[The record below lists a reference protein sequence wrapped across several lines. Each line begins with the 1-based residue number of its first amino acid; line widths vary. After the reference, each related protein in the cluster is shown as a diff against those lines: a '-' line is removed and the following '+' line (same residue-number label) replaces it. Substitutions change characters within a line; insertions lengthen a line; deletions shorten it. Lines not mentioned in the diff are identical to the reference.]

1 MAARHR
7 KRRDGWTNHLVGL
20 GNPRTD
26 PSGCLER
33 EEGWNSRKTLPL
45 SKPRGCPDK
54 GRRQVRGL
62 PKGRGEGRRKRR
74 KGRERWGWGA
84 RGLLA
89 CPIRPRPCDRKGRRK
104 DGVEARRRSVA
115 RSRDKGAWD
124 QCVHA
129 WFALRA
135 REGLDAP
142 WTKNLS
148 WVRRQTSRISLFLHV
163 SSAAN
168 SSIQRAW
175 ECLGREVS

>member
-1 MAARHR
+1 
-7 KRRDGWTNHLVGL
+7 
-20 GNPRTD
+20 
-26 PSGCLER
+26 
-33 EEGWNSRKTLPL
+33 
-45 SKPRGCPDK
+45 
-54 GRRQVRGL
+54 
-62 PKGRGEGRRKRR
+62 
-74 KGRERWGWGA
+74 
-84 RGLLA
+84 
-89 CPIRPRPCDRKGRRK
+89 
-104 DGVEARRRSVA
+104 VEARRRSVA